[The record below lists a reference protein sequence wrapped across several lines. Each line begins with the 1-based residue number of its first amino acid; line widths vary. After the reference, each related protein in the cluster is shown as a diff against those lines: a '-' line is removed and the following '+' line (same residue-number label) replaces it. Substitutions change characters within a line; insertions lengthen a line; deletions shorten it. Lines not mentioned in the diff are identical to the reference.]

1 MHPIQRVTAEVKEFS
16 IVAVYLFVCFS
27 ALSYLKASIL
37 EAHGIEF
44 APFGFAAAK
53 ALICAKFVLLGR
65 AFRVGERFKSL
76 PLIWPT
82 LYKSVAFL
90 VLLLLLNGAEEVMV
104 GLLHHRNVSETVATL
119 GGGTL
124 HQLIA
129 TSIIVFLILLP
140 FFAFRAISEA
150 VGAGK
155 LIRMFFLRGDMLE
168 GEG

>member
-82 LYKSVAFL
+82 LYKSSPSLSCCCCLMA
-90 VLLLLLNGAEEVMV
+90 
-104 GLLHHRNVSETVATL
+104 
-119 GGGTL
+119 
-124 HQLIA
+124 
-129 TSIIVFLILLP
+129 P
-140 FFAFRAISEA
+140 
-150 VGAGK
+150 K
-155 LIRMFFLRGDMLE
+155 K
-168 GEG
+168 